1 MHQTLRGI
9 RNFWI
14 VLIKKRRDIQF
25 LKLRDG
31 STTRGS
37 YETNGRE
44 KRTSCRVV
52 LTFPNS
58 RSADGVVFDSSVTV
72 FISGNS
78 NFTLLPR
85 LSQEKETRV
94 NSLKSFPPLFFLS
107 FLPPFFFSYE
117 ISILSS
123 GWFFLPLPSLRWD
136 EYGWKWREVA
146 RRARNNM
153 FFQGTWRVREIG

>member
-1 MHQTLRGI
+1 MESAI
-9 RNFWI
+9 FDI
-14 VLIKKRRDIQF
+14 VLIKKRRDTQF

-123 GWFFLPLPSLRWD
+123 GWFFPFLPFVETNTAGSGERLHVEHVIICFS
-136 EYGWKWREVA
+136 RERDVYE
-146 RRARNNM
+146 RLVN
-153 FFQGTWRVREIG
+153 